1 MTIEEMDVL
10 IEQTEKEIFL
20 LERKKKFIKNS
31 KANKNEKKGKLKPI
45 EEELRT
51 LKYQVDE
58 MLYVKDQKIPFYEK
72 LPKGSQFY
80 SHYMN
85 MMYVDKIHGA
95 STDLK
100 VSEQHMMK
108 EIKDEI

>member
-10 IEQTEKEIFL
+10 IESTEKEIFL

-51 LKYQVDE
+51 LKY
-58 MLYVKDQKIPFYEK
+58 
-72 LPKGSQFY
+72 
-80 SHYMN
+80 
-85 MMYVDKIHGA
+85 
-95 STDLK
+95 
-100 VSEQHMMK
+100 
-108 EIKDEI
+108 